1 MSAIGEL
8 VVWIIYAILCIPP
21 LRALFILRKNKFNK
35 NGAIYLVVASIPL
48 ALFAYSQYSN
58 HRKAELEYV
67 GIYYLTEY
75 PNCDSCVLHLNRD
88 NSYSVTLNG
97 NELEHGNW
105 KYRSGGDYWIVDIG
119 EHGQLGTEKYTY
131 HDRDNNFEK

>member
-8 VVWIIYAILCIPP
+8 IVWIIYAILCIPP
-21 LRALFILRKNKFNK
+21 IVTLVILRKNKSIK
-35 NGAIYLVVASIPL
+35 NGTIYFVVASLPL
-48 ALFAYSQYSN
+48 ALIAYSQYSN
-58 HRKAELEYV
+58 QIEAELEYV
-67 GIYYLTEY
+67 AKYYLSAY
-75 PNCDSCVLHLNRD
+75 PNCDSCVLQLKRD

-119 EHGQLGTEKYTY
+119 AYGQLGTGKYKY
-131 HDRDNNFEK
+131 RHRDKNFEK

>member
-8 VVWIIYAILCIPP
+8 IVWIIYAILCIPP

-35 NGAIYLVVASIPL
+35 NSTIYLVLSFLPL

-58 HRKAELEYV
+58 YREAELEYV
-67 GIYYLTEY
+67 GKYYLTEY
-75 PNCDSCVLHLNRD
+75 PNCDSCVLHLKRA

-97 NELEHGNW
+97 NELEHGYW

-119 EHGQLGTEKYTY
+119 EYGQLGTGKYKY